1 MLILLFYYEILEFNF
16 LGLNKNTAK
25 SIQMREGNDEESR
38 ETISEIELGDQY
50 YVNNNSSRGSNEGLN
65 DISENIS
72 FSNKANSP
80 NEKNALLDKNNLNK
94 NNELNLEDG
103 SINNNE

>member
-1 MLILLFYYEILEFNF
+1 M
-16 LGLNKNTAK
+16 
-25 SIQMREGNDEESR
+25 
-38 ETISEIELGDQY
+38 GDQY

-80 NEKNALLDKNNLNK
+80 NEKKALLDKNDLNK
-94 NNELNLEDG
+94 NHELILEDG
-103 SINNNE
+103 SINSYE